1 MPEITVSQAEPENQ
15 PDVKKP
21 EAPSEVPPASRRAD
35 VSYKLP
41 DGRTLKMGK
50 PSIPTQV
57 LLPDLA
63 ASYNEMAVNQ
73 GKKGT
78 DSMALRLNLNY
89 ATMVCFVRAINNE
102 PINVPRSAAE
112 VINIMHKLGEDGND
126 AVAELYARHFAPLT
140 LENLE
145 LIKKS

>member
-1 MPEITVSQAEPENQ
+1 MPEVTVNSEPVQEPAKQ
-15 PDVKKP
+15 P
-21 EAPSEVPPASRRAD
+21 EAVPESSRRQD
-35 VSYKLP
+35 VTYKLP
-41 DGRTLKMGK
+41 DGKVLKMGK

-63 ASYNEMAVNQ
+63 ASYNELAVNQ
-73 GKKGT
+73 GKKGA

-126 AVAELYARHFAPLT
+126 AVAELYAKHFAPLT

-145 LIKKS
+145 IIKKS